1 MTMDPKRQSVSEA
14 AAYRAIR
21 SILAELHRVEQ
32 TLSDIERV
40 NPDRERAGHLG
51 TIRAVLAQL
60 ETFVRS
66 LPER

>member
-1 MTMDPKRQSVSEA
+1 MDPKRQSVSEA

-21 SILAELHRVEQ
+21 PILAELHRVEQ

-40 NPDRERAGHLG
+40 NPDRERHGHLT
-51 TIRAVLAQL
+51 TIRTILAQL
-60 ETFVRS
+60 ETFARS